1 MAESLDIRCAAEGS
15 NIGVSYLMGE
25 SDSPTDGAGNAL
37 EGNEPY
43 EFGLG
48 EPSNFTWYQSFTE
61 AMLALPTRDEQIRFV
76 FGLIGYG
83 AFGIDPLFTEP
94 TLKPMFR
101 LVQPIIDTNI
111 KKINGGKKG
120 GRPPKEQCLKP

>member
-1 MAESLDIRCAAEGS
+1 M
-15 NIGVSYLMGE
+15 
-25 SDSPTDGAGNAL
+25 
-37 EGNEPY
+37 
-43 EFGLG
+43 
-48 EPSNFTWYQSFTE
+48 
-61 AMLALPTRDEQIRFV
+61 

-101 LVQPIIDTNI
+101 LVQPIIDTNR

-120 GRPPKEQCLKP
+120 GRPTKKP

>member
-1 MAESLDIRCAAEGS
+1 MDDEWDPGTGEV
-15 NIGVSYLMGE
+15 IGLGRV
-25 SDSPTDGAGNAL
+25 DGAGNDLDGDKPFRFGAD
-37 EGNEPY
+37 GAEP
-43 EFGLG
+43 G
-48 EPSNFTWYQSFTE
+48 NFTWYQSFTE

-111 KKINGGKKG
+111 KKINSGKKG